1 MDSSADSDPLN
12 VELDDNIYIDTRDLC
27 ERIAVEL
34 KQHAIPQSIFAEKIL
49 CRSQG
54 TLSDLLRNPRPWN
67 ELKSGRETFRRMFNW
82 LQQPL
87 HVRLSILDMYNGPQ
101 VLSRLSSN
109 TPRNSNRSNSSN
121 LSNSGR
127 IDKIPASLK
136 KSRFVFTEVQ
146 KRTLQA
152 IFNETQRPSRDM
164 QNTIAHHLGLDSSTV
179 ANYFMNARRRAS
191 KLQRQNDE

>member
-1 MDSSADSDPLN
+1 MYLSEMDSSADSDPLN

-82 LQQPL
+82 
-87 HVRLSILDMYNGPQ
+87 V
-101 VLSRLSSN
+101 
-109 TPRNSNRSNSSN
+109 
-121 LSNSGR
+121 
-127 IDKIPASLK
+127 
-136 KSRFVFTEVQ
+136 
-146 KRTLQA
+146 
-152 IFNETQRPSRDM
+152 IFF
-164 QNTIAHHLGLDSSTV
+164 
-179 ANYFMNARRRAS
+179 Y
-191 KLQRQNDE
+191 